1 MRHPRIRTARSPWCS
16 RGLLSFALMLGL
28 AACAPEV
35 VRQPAQLTPTTGG
48 SGATIE
54 IAEDASIAV
63 GTGYSRVVRRG
74 SVWSRVGRLVQGEV
88 FKPVFVDRAPG
99 DYEVSAATET
109 EKKLTFTLEAA
120 QERFVRLKIQLG
132 VLVGRIVPE
141 LVDRTEA
148 DGEIKDLSLIADPLK

>member
-1 MRHPRIRTARSPWCS
+1 MTIARWLVAVAM
-16 RGLLSFALMLGL
+16 LLLGTG
-28 AACAPEV
+28 CATGPKYAEV
-35 VRQPAQLTPTTGG
+35 VSTLPPLDPSQGRIYFYRPSALGAAVQPDIKLNGVK
-48 SGATIE
+48 
-54 IAEDASIAV
+54 V
-63 GTGYSRVVRRG
+63 GTA
-74 SVWSRVGRLVQGEV
+74 
-88 FKPVFVDRAPG
+88 KPHGFYFVDRAPG

>member
-1 MRHPRIRTARSPWCS
+1 VRLGRDTGDAPPTHSNGPLLLVP

-54 IAEDASIAV
+54 VAEEASVAV
-63 GTGYSRVVRRG
+63 GTGYSRVIRRG

-88 FKPVFVDRAPG
+88 
-99 DYEVSAATET
+99 
-109 EKKLTFTLEAA
+109 
-120 QERFVRLKIQLG
+120 
-132 VLVGRIVPE
+132 
-141 LVDRTEA
+141 
-148 DGEIKDLSLIADPLK
+148 